1 MKETQNKMK
10 KLLLIFSILIFGCNS
25 NNPILPESNP
35 LISESNPLLG
45 SLNILLEGTPYKFVD
60 VQETTIVRPDGG
72 FWQAYKLTL
81 ENNGTS
87 VNELHIII
95 QAINSGGYH
104 LDADVAWFGEI
115 QKDGRAEETI
125 VFYQSR
131 PSEIYGLKSLQ
142 LWVDGDNYFF

>member
-1 MKETQNKMK
+1 MKNVKN
-10 KLLLIFSILIFGCNS
+10 LILIFSVLIFGCNS
-25 NNPILPESNP
+25 NPILPESNP
-35 LISESNPLLG
+35 LLLESNPLLD
-45 SLNILLEGTPYKFVD
+45 SLNILLEGTFYKFVD
-60 VQETTIVRPDGG
+60 IQETTVVRPDGG
-72 FWQAYKLTL
+72 FWQAYKLKL

-115 QKDGRAEETI
+115 QADGQSEETI

-131 PSEIYGLKSLQ
+131 PSDIYGLRSLQ
-142 LWVDGDNYFF
+142 LWVDGERKKP